1 MPDPNRNRDSFDLRV
16 VPTTDDLARTTAD
29 FVVGIVSERPDAVIA
44 LPTGS
49 TPLGLFGELVRRIRA
64 GEVDFSRVRFFC
76 LDEYLGV
83 DADDPN
89 SLTGWLFREFFNPAG
104 ILPSQVRTVP
114 SQSADA
120 GAQAA
125 AYETDLVNAGD
136 LDLAVLGIGGNGHI
150 AFNEPGSPAVSRTRV
165 IDLTPES
172 QAQAAAYWEGTFPAP
187 AQAMTIGVATLLEAR
202 AIVLIASGE
211 SKAGILHQALRGP
224 IAADVPASLLR
235 IKPEKLTVIIDDDA
249 ARDL

>member
-1 MPDPNRNRDSFDLRV
+1 MPELDQDSYDLRV
-16 VPTTDDLARTTAD
+16 VPTADELARTTAD
-29 FVVGIVSERPDAVIA
+29 LVVRTVNARPDAVIA

-49 TPLGLFGELVRRIRA
+49 TPLGLFRELGRRIRA
-64 GEVDFSRVRFFC
+64 DQVDFSRVRFFC

-89 SLTGWLFREFFNPAG
+89 SLTGWLFREFFDPAR
-104 ILPSQVRTVP
+104 ITPAQVHIVP
-114 SQSADA
+114 SQAADA
-120 GAQAA
+120 ETQAA
-125 AYETDLVNAGD
+125 AYEADLASAGG

-150 AFNEPGSPAVSRTRV
+150 AFNEPGSPADSRTRV

-202 AIVLIASGE
+202 AIVLIATGDG
-211 SKAGILHQALRGP
+211 KAGILDQALRGP
-224 IAADVPASLLR
+224 ISVDVPASLLR
-235 IKPEKLTVIIDDDA
+235 TKPEKLTVIIDEA
-249 ARDL
+249 AAQDL

>member
-1 MPDPNRNRDSFDLRV
+1 MSNQDTERFELRV
-16 VPTTDDLARTTAD
+16 VPTADDLARAAADIVVTTVA
-29 FVVGIVSERPDAVIA
+29 ERPDAVMA

-49 TPLGLFGELVRRIRA
+49 TPLGLFAEIVRRIQA
-64 GEVDFSRVRFFC
+64 GEVDFSRARFFC

-104 ILPSQVRTVP
+104 ITPDQVQTVP
-114 SQSADA
+114 SQANDA
-120 GAQAA
+120 EAGAA
-125 AYETDLVNAGD
+125 AYEAALAEAGG

-150 AFNEPGSPAVSRTRV
+150 AFNEPGSPVDSRTRV

-172 QAQAAAYWEGTFPAP
+172 QDQAAAYWEGTFPAP

-202 AIVLIASGE
+202 AIVLIATGDG
-211 SKAGILHQALRGP
+211 KAGILREALRGP
-224 IAADVPASLLR
+224 ISPRVPASLLR
-235 IKPEKLTVIIDDDA
+235 TKPEKLTVFVDAAA